1 LLPLPDLRDPANPGP
16 VHSRHPSE
24 IQIGGSLI
32 RRLVASVVGFGLF
45 AVAVAVFAASVG
57 PAEISLRE
65 TAAALFG
72 WVPVVGPRLG
82 RASTDALAI
91 LLEYR
96 FPRVVLAGVVGM
108 SLSTSGAALQGLLGN
123 PLADPY
129 IIGVSAGAAV
139 GAALAVLV
147 GIQSAFGGMAVPLSA
162 FAGALAAIS
171 LVIAVARTGGRLPTR
186 GFLLAGVVVGS
197 FFWSAVT
204 LLLALSG
211 QSMQE
216 IVYWLLG
223 SLSGA
228 DKARVWMAGPLSALA
243 AFGIW
248 LFSKDLNLISLGEEP
263 AHHLGV
269 KVESVKHLIIAL
281 AALATASA
289 VAVSGVIGFVGLI
302 VPHMARSLVGPDH
315 RVLIPSAALL
325 GASFLILAD
334 TAART
339 LFGAAELPVG
349 VLTALMGGPFFC
361 YLLRTRGLR

>member
-1 LLPLPDLRDPANPGP
+1 MPPLPDLRDPANPGP

-32 RRLVASVVGFGLF
+32 RRLAASVVGFGLF

-339 LFGAAELPVG
+339 VFGAAELPVG